1 MIMSDALKPKT
12 VCGDL
17 HHLPAALAPLIA
29 RPHWVLWRWERAKNK
44 RTKEP
49 KWTKVPY
56 QPNGSRAKN
65 NDPKTWSSY
74 ETVMRTVAK
83 FDGIGFCLGD
93 DIAAFDIDHCR
104 DPATGAI
111 DPWASSLVER
121 VGSYTEITVSGTGL
135 RIIGLGV
142 GPEMH
147 RKQPVTNGVTLEAY
161 RRAERYIVI
170 TGTPLPGSNGIT
182 NIDVH
187 LDATV
192 AELEARRAE
201 HTKPGTPEDGGQ
213 HARQEP
219 DEDELERAIRDGEG
233 GRYDGDRSRAMW
245 FVINEMLRRGYRR
258 QTIKSTLL
266 DHNNRISDHIYD
278 QKGDKGAYVDR
289 QITKAIKE
297 IALATDDKGTP
308 FSSAPNIRIA
318 LLKMGITLRYD
329 QFADHLLIDGLADFG
344 PILEDAAVIRIW
356 LLMERRFRLRPSKDL
371 LFNVVEDTAR
381 LNGFHPVRDYLD
393 ALKWDG
399 VKRLDT
405 WLIKYGGAEDTEYIQ
420 AVGALMLIAAVR
432 RVRQPGCKFD
442 EIVVLENEEQ
452 GTDKSTAL
460 ATLAGP
466 EEWFSDDLPLNIEG
480 KRVIESL
487 RGRWI
492 IEAAELSGMRRTDT
506 EHLKAFL
513 SRQVDRAR
521 LAYGRF
527 VSEVPRQCV
536 IVGTTNSLEY
546 LRDTTGNRRF
556 WPVRCQRFNI
566 TALRRDRDQ
575 LWAEAAARE
584 ERGASNRLNQ
594 ELWKKAAEE
603 QEQRLTRDP
612 WFEALHDAL
621 GDMKGKISMEA
632 IWTILDVCGA
642 QRGQEQSRRVGEA
655 MRKLG
660 WRRANTAGTVK
671 IEGKLVSGFV
681 KDEHP
686 WNTVVAWRDKEGHLS
701 VAYE

>member
-1 MIMSDALKPKT
+1 
-12 VCGDL
+12 
-17 HHLPAALAPLIA
+17 
-29 RPHWVLWRWERAKNK
+29 
-44 RTKEP
+44 
-49 KWTKVPY
+49 
-56 QPNGSRAKN
+56 
-65 NDPKTWSSY
+65 
-74 ETVMRTVAK
+74 
-83 FDGIGFCLGD
+83 
-93 DIAAFDIDHCR
+93 
-104 DPATGAI
+104 
-111 DPWASSLVER
+111 
-121 VGSYTEITVSGTGL
+121 
-135 RIIGLGV
+135 
-142 GPEMH
+142 
-147 RKQPVTNGVTLEAY
+147 
-161 RRAERYIVI
+161 
-170 TGTPLPGSNGIT
+170 
-182 NIDVH
+182 
-187 LDATV
+187 
-192 AELEARRAE
+192 
-201 HTKPGTPEDGGQ
+201 
-213 HARQEP
+213 
-219 DEDELERAIRDGEG
+219 
-233 GRYDGDRSRAMW
+233 
-245 FVINEMLRRGYRR
+245 MLRRGYLR

-266 DHNNRISDHIYD
+266 DHTNRISDHIYD

-308 FSSAPNIRIA
+308 FGSAPNIRIA

-329 QFADHLLIDGLADFG
+329 QFADRLSINGLADFG

-393 ALKWDG
+393 ALTWDG

-492 IEAAELSGMRRTDT
+492 IEAAELSGMRRTDI

-521 LAYGRF
+521 LAYGRI

-584 ERGASNRLNQ
+584 ARGASNRLNQ

-632 IWTILDVCGA
+632 IWTILDVRGA

-681 KDEHP
+681 KDEQP
-686 WNTVVAWRDKEGHLS
+686 WQTVEAWRSKEGNLS
-701 VAYE
+701 VHYDVSWGKPG

>member
-1 MIMSDALKPKT
+1 MIMSNALKPKT

-65 NDPKTWSSY
+65 NDPKTWNSY
-74 ETVMRTVAK
+74 DTVMCAVAN

-104 DPATGAI
+104 NPDTGAI
-111 DPWASSLVER
+111 DPWASDLAEKVA
-121 VGSYTEITVSGTGL
+121 SYTEITVSGTGL
-135 RIIGLGV
+135 RIIGHGV
-142 GPEMH
+142 GPKLH
-147 RKQPVTNGVTLEAY
+147 RKLPVNNRVTLEAY

-170 TGTPLPGSNGIT
+170 TGNPLPGSNGIT

-187 LDATV
+187 LDGTV

-201 HTKPGTPEDGGQ
+201 QTKPGTPEDGGQ
-213 HARQEP
+213 HARQDP
-219 DEDELERAIRDGEG
+219 DEDELERAILDGEG
-233 GRYDGDRSRAMW
+233 GRYDGDRSRAVW
-245 FVINEMLRRGYRR
+245 FVINEMLRRGYRW
-258 QTIKSTLL
+258 QTIKSALL

-289 QITKAIKE
+289 QITDAIKE

-393 ALKWDG
+393 ALKWDD

-405 WLIKYGGAEDTEYIQ
+405 WLIKYGGAENTEYIQ
-420 AVGALMLIAAVR
+420 AVGALMLIAAVH

-442 EIVVLENEEQ
+442 EMIVLENEEQ

-492 IEAAELSGMRRTDT
+492 VEAAELSGMRRADI

-521 LAYGRF
+521 LAYGRI

-556 WPVRCQRFNI
+556 WPVRC
-566 TALRRDRDQ
+566 
-575 LWAEAAARE
+575 
-584 ERGASNRLNQ
+584 
-594 ELWKKAAEE
+594 
-603 QEQRLTRDP
+603 
-612 WFEALHDAL
+612 
-621 GDMKGKISMEA
+621 
-632 IWTILDVCGA
+632 
-642 QRGQEQSRRVGEA
+642 
-655 MRKLG
+655 
-660 WRRANTAGTVK
+660 
-671 IEGKLVSGFV
+671 
-681 KDEHP
+681 
-686 WNTVVAWRDKEGHLS
+686 
-701 VAYE
+701 

>member
-1 MIMSDALKPKT
+1 MGEIHSFVLEHGHTQNLYYSVNPTRSSVTKKT
-12 VCGDL
+12 
-17 HHLPAALAPLIA
+17 
-29 RPHWVLWRWERAKNK
+29 
-44 RTKEP
+44 
-49 KWTKVPY
+49 
-56 QPNGSRAKN
+56 S
-65 NDPKTWSSY
+65 KT
-74 ETVMRTVAK
+74 
-83 FDGIGFCLGD
+83 
-93 DIAAFDIDHCR
+93 DIAAIEYLLADC
-104 DPATGAI
+104 DPAKDETSEAAKARYLGQLNGSFEPKPTAMVDSGNGIQCLWRLTEPIALPVEEEERKAIIADAEARSAALMFRLGAKPGTQNI
-111 DPWASSLVER
+111 DRILRLPGTTNLPTKAKRER
-121 VGSYTEITVSGTGL
+121 GRVPCPTKLISF
-135 RIIGLGV
+135 
-142 GPEMH
+142 
-147 RKQPVTNGVTLEAY
+147 NGVSYSLNAF
-161 RRAERYIVI
+161 
-170 TGTPLPGSNGIT
+170 PLPEQN
-182 NIDVH
+182 
-187 LDATV
+187 
-192 AELEARRAE
+192 
-201 HTKPGTPEDGGQ
+201 KPGTPEDGGQ
-213 HARQEP
+213 HARQP

-233 GRYDGDRSRAMW
+233 GRYDGDRSRAVW
-245 FVINEMLRRGYRR
+245 FVINEMLRLGYLRR
-258 QTIKSTLL
+258 TIKSTLL
-266 DHNNRISDHIYD
+266 DHNNRISGHIYD

-289 QITKAIKE
+289 QITKAIKQ

-329 QFADHLLIDGLADFG
+329 QFADHLLIDGLANFG

-399 VKRLDT
+399 VRRLDT
-405 WLIKYGGAEDTEYIQ
+405 WLIKYGGAEDTEYTQ
-420 AVGALMLIAAVR
+420 AVGALMLIAAVH

-442 EIVVLENEEQ
+442 EMVVLENEEQ

-460 ATLAGP
+460 ATLVGP

-492 IEAAELSGMRRTDT
+492 LEAAELSGMRRADI

-521 LAYGRF
+521 LAYGRI

-584 ERGASNRLNQ
+584 ASGVSIRLNQ
-594 ELWKKAAEE
+594 ELWKKAAQE

-612 WFEALHDAL
+612 WFDALHEAGL

-632 IWTILDVCGA
+632 IWTILDVRGA

-671 IEGKLVSGFV
+671 IECKLVSGFV
-681 KDEHP
+681 KGEQP
-686 WNTVVAWRDKEGHLS
+686 WQTVQAWRDKEGNLS
-701 VAYE
+701 VHYQVF